1 VKLIEMLHNL
11 ISLKVTTF
19 STVRYIMY
27 NLNNSQSKDIYRLN
41 LKLIKSVIEKGV
53 FPSVLKKSIK
63 FGSNTKDAILIISIT
78 TQQFRYSLLLF
89 SSKLAVK
96 SRLLTHYA
104 LRIMDQLFKSYV
116 FTRMLRS
123 QSTLQRQ
130 L

>member
-53 FPSVLKKSIK
+53 FPSVLK
-63 FGSNTKDAILIISIT
+63 NL
-78 TQQFRYSLLLF
+78 
-89 SSKLAVK
+89 
-96 SRLLTHYA
+96 
-104 LRIMDQLFKSYV
+104 
-116 FTRMLRS
+116 
-123 QSTLQRQ
+123 
-130 L
+130 